1 MKRLLLALVL
11 CFPLAGQNVV
21 WSVNNPSPF
30 ASPDKRAH
38 FAIGALAGAWGT
50 AIAHR
55 LKLKNP
61 WVYGL
66 LSAAALGYAKECYD
80 RRHGGKAEIADG
92 LNTALGGACAGITLQ
107 LSYRW

>member
-1 MKRLLLALVL
+1 MKRILLTLLL
-11 CFPLAGQNVV
+11 CTPLAGQNVV

-30 ASPDKRAH
+30 ASPDKRSH

-50 AIAHR
+50 VIAKEA
-55 LKLKNP
+55 KLKNP

-92 LNTALGGACAGITLQ
+92 VNTAIGGACAGITIQ
-107 LSYRW
+107 ISYRW

>member
-1 MKRLLLALVL
+1 MIRLALVL
-11 CFPLAGQNVV
+11 LLCAPLAGQNVV

-30 ASPDKRAH
+30 ASEDKRLH
-38 FAIGALAGAWGT
+38 FVAGAVVGAWGT
-50 AIAHR
+50 VIAKQ

-92 LNTALGGACAGITLQ
+92 VNTAIGGACAGITLQ
-107 LSYRW
+107 FTYRW